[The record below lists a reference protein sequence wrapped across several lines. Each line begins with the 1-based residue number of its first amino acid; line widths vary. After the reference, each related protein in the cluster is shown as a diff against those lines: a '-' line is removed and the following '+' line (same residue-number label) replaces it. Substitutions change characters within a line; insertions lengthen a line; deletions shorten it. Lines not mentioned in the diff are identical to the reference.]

1 MTTSTTFLCVMLV
14 LNKLG
19 GKTIRQ
25 QEATNKTSA
34 LLTFCQILDLVTRF
48 EILSYL

>member
-1 MTTSTTFLCVMLV
+1 MCVMLV

-19 GKTIRQ
+19 RKTIR

-34 LLTFCQILDLVTRF
+34 LLTFCQNLDLVTRF